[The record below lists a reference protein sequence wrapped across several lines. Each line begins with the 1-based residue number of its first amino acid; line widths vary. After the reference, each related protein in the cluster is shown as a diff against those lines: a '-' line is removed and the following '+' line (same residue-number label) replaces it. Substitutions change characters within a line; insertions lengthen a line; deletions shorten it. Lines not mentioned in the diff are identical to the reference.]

1 MFSRFLTSSSPVRV
15 DCCST
20 FSFFGQIVDDSYIL
34 TGSANINQRSLDG
47 DRDSELAIGAY
58 QPHRR
63 GGGCSSGGGGE
74 VFLFRMSLFREH
86 LSRSDPV
93 LADPRSEACA
103 SFVREAA
110 LQGPYSVLLV
120 NPEIDYVFQ
129 YSLK

>member
-1 MFSRFLTSSSPVRV
+1 MS
-15 DCCST
+15 
-20 FSFFGQIVDDSYIL
+20 SFFGKIVDDSYIL

-63 GGGCSSGGGGE
+63 GGCSSGGGGGE

-110 LQGPYSVLLV
+110 LQGPYLVLLM
-120 NPEIDYVFQ
+120 NPEIDNVFQ

>member
-1 MFSRFLTSSSPVRV
+1 MRVFRFLTSSSPVRA
-15 DCCST
+15 DCCNT
-20 FSFFGQIVDDSYIL
+20 FSFSGQIVDDSYIL

-63 GGGCSSGGGGE
+63 GGCSGGGE

-110 LQGPYSVLLV
+110 LQGPCSVLLMSPV
-120 NPEIDYVFQ
+120 IDCFTEQ
-129 YSLK
+129 

>member
-1 MFSRFLTSSSPVRV
+1 M
-15 DCCST
+15 
-20 FSFFGQIVDDSYIL
+20 DDSYIL

-63 GGGCSSGGGGE
+63 EGCSGGGE

-110 LQGPYSVLLV
+110 TQG
-120 NPEIDYVFQ
+120 
-129 YSLK
+129 

>member
-1 MFSRFLTSSSPVRV
+1 MRVFRFLTSSSPVRA

-63 GGGCSSGGGGE
+63 GGCSSGGGE

-110 LQGPYSVLLV
+110 LQGPCSVVLV
-120 NPEIDYVFQ
+120 NPEIDNVFQ